1 MSTKTQIRPQ
11 TKNKTP
17 IEAMKVLHIGKTIES
32 SNEAVGKLYL
42 DMASLV
48 VDFGP
53 CEIGGVCNKR
63 SVVSNL

>member
-1 MSTKTQIRPQ
+1 
-11 TKNKTP
+11 
-17 IEAMKVLHIGKTIES
+17 MKVLHIGKTIES